1 MLSSSTSAFRSQQRY
16 RHEAMATWFEL
27 RIDTTDADY
36 AAQASQEIFS
46 RIDRLESLLSRYRED
61 SEVRQLG
68 RLAPGEAMRLH
79 PDTFA
84 CLRQALDLATATG
97 GAFDPALGHLRPAHG
112 VVANASTPRG
122 RLLLDPEAGRVTC
135 EGGPVHLDLGAIGK
149 GYALDRAAEVLREWD
164 LPHALLLAGGSSL
177 LALAAPP
184 GTAGWE
190 IGLTARQ
197 SIWLADIALGASGS
211 TVKGKHILDPRDGS
225 PSHGFFRTWASA
237 PSAAAADGL
246 STAAMLLERAELD
259 QLATRLPETGFA
271 LIAAE
276 ERAEALEPF
285 GLFPLLGPISTS
297 PRTE

>member
-1 MLSSSTSAFRSQQRY
+1 MSSAAHAPLPQHRY

-27 RIDTTDADY
+27 RIATADADY
-36 AAQASQEIFS
+36 AAQAAQEAFA
-46 RIDRLESLLSRYRED
+46 RIDKLEALLSRYRED

-68 RLAPGEAMRLH
+68 RLAPGETLRLH

-84 CLRQALDLATATG
+84 CLRQALELAEATG
-97 GAFDPALGHLRPAHG
+97 GAFDPALGHLRPAAG
-112 VVANASTPRG
+112 VTAPADTPRG
-122 RLLLDPEAGRVTC
+122 RLLLDAEARLVGC

-197 SIWLADIALGASGS
+197 SIWLAEAALGASGA
-211 TVKGKHILDPRDGS
+211 TVKGNHILDPRDGS
-225 PSHGFFRTWASA
+225 PSHGYFRTWACA
-237 PSAAAADGL
+237 GSAASADAL
-246 STAAMLLERAELD
+246 STAAMLLNRAELE
-259 QLATRLPETGFA
+259 QVSTRLPETGFA
-271 LIAAE
+271 LLAAE
-276 ERAEALEPF
+276 ERAEALETF
-285 GLFPLLGPISTS
+285 GPFPLLGPLSTL
-297 PRTE
+297 PRAE